1 MKEERCM
8 IILKIKNKIG
18 YFRKNSNDEWETIDK
33 IDKDGL
39 MTLLNIYMNSGEDI
53 DMDSYEQYP
62 IANPAQNIIYKNIFD
77 KFSHLVKN
85 KNTFKDASDSVY
97 WAEIQ
102 KYQVPETDDF

>member
-1 MKEERCM
+1 M
-8 IILKIKNKIG
+8 IILKIENKIG

-39 MTLLNIYMNSGEDI
+39 MTLLNIYMNSGEGI
-53 DMDSYEQYP
+53 DMDPYEAEEYT
-62 IANPAQNIIYKNIFD
+62 IANPAQKIIYKSIFD
-77 KFSHLVKN
+77 KFSNLAQN
-85 KNTFKDASDSVY
+85 KDRFKDASDSLY